1 MLEDLTAERF
11 QAHLGTRFRVVP
23 STASDFE
30 VELYEVALHEPHDGP
45 RAQPFS
51 LRFRDGRGLRTSALP
66 QQIFQLEHPALGT
79 MAIFLV
85 PIGPDAQGM
94 CYEAVF
100 N

>member
-1 MLEDLTAERF
+1 MLENLTAEQF
-11 QAHLGTRFRVVP
+11 QALVGTRFRVVP
-23 STASDFE
+23 RRASDVE

-45 RAQPFS
+45 RVQPFS
-51 LRFRDGRGLRTSALP
+51 LRFRDGRGPGTPALP
-66 QQIFQLEHPALGT
+66 QQIFQVEHSTLGT